1 MLGIQPTID
10 KLRGHENETLNRH
23 LDFFEMVRND
33 DEKELAKRYDQ
44 VRNNHYWSSFLQRF
58 GIGEKVNVLYVTSR
72 QKRNVPSC
80 I

>member
-23 LDFFEMVRND
+23 LDFFKMVRND

-44 VRNNHYWSSFLQRF
+44 VRNHHYWSSSLQKF

-72 QKRNVPSC
+72 HKRNVPSC